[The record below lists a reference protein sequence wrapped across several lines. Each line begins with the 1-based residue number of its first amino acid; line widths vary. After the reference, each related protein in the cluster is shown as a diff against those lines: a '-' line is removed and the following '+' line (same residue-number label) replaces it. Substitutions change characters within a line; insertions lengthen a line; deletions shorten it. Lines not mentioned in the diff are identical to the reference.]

1 MSVASLIA
9 GVHPFIGYPVNNHID
24 AIKAIA
30 ERNRFSVLIIDP
42 DSPKNID
49 RDERRLLVRQDKDG
63 KIISYSIG

>member
-1 MSVASLIA
+1 MSVASLMA

-30 ERNRFSVLIIDP
+30 DRNRFSVLIMAP

-49 RDERRLLVRQDKDG
+49 RDESRLLVRQDEDG
-63 KIISYSIG
+63 KITSFDIG